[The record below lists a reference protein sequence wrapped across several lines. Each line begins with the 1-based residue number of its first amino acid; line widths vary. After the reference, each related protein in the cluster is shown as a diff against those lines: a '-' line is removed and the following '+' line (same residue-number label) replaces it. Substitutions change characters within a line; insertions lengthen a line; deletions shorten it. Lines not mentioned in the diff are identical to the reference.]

1 MLTQPS
7 SAPWIEQSKQ
17 APYFL
22 KTAFIA
28 MGVLS
33 LWNPK
38 AHGGSLDEGFFT
50 PERLA
55 EIFPRV
61 SLSTVSEEI
70 KKDLHTKITTDTE
83 FHSLHHIRDYL
94 LAELRSKWIF
104 PMWIE
109 VQIVPFFKNENGE
122 YEYLKISITSMHGTT
137 EHQEDLF
144 LTTSDTDGTSVILG
158 NMIYAFEEH
167 ISQCALVVF
176 QQEMDGH
183 NWFERARI
191 QKKIDTVVQLEFDTH
206 MRNCIHYKWAKIVRD
221 ANGNAE
227 IHLFIYDIPT
237 ETMGYFPVETGTPI
251 PEPRKHNDGPMM
263 MAQNTSGIEE

>member
-28 MGVLS
+28 MGILS

-94 LAELRSKWIF
+94 LAELRSKWII
-104 PMWIE
+104 PTGIE
-109 VQIVPFFKNENGE
+109 VQIVPFHKSENGE
-122 YEYLKISITSMHGTT
+122 YEYLRIVVTTREGQQNIALLTSEEEKVADILDTM
-137 EHQEDLF
+137 
-144 LTTSDTDGTSVILG
+144 LT
-158 NMIYAFEEH
+158 NFESH
-167 ISQCALVVF
+167 IQKVALTVF
-176 QQEMDGH
+176 KQEMESSEYFH
-183 NWFERARI
+183 KIKI
-191 QKKIDTVVQLEFDTH
+191 QKVINAVLQDEFRNYLHECYEYLETTIIQNTNWTADIYVTF
-206 MRNCIHYKWAKIVRD
+206 RNRV
-221 ANGNAE
+221 NN
-227 IHLFIYDIPT
+227 
-237 ETMGYFPVETGTPI
+237 ETASLLVETDIAI
-251 PEPRKHNDGPMM
+251 PSPSQTYEPPM